1 MVRQTTETD
10 ELPMTVS
17 TLLRRFERSDVT
29 MTVYG
34 PSEATAVVERLE
46 SQGIDATW
54 RKLPTGHEDAFAVIR
69 RDGVFAETIPLT
81 ALQAFLCEPTV
92 GSDDNGPP
100 DSDPGRQLL
109 HSALANTLL
118 ASLTPAQLLATS
130 HEFEDRAY
138 RVGEGVLRVSF
149 QSLSIFRSQRARYE
163 TLASDTTLDIHVY
176 GQDDWEPPPTTGITF
191 HPLTDTALEQVWLLA
206 FDAAGDDQNK
216 CALVAE
222 ETDDGPFRG
231 LWTYNPQLVDEIM
244 AAIVAV
250 DR

>member
-1 MVRQTTETD
+1 
-10 ELPMTVS
+10 MTVS
-17 TLLRRFERSDVT
+17 TLLRRFERSDVAV
-29 MTVYG
+29 TVYG

-46 SQGIDATW
+46 SQGLTATW
-54 RKLPTGHEDAFAVIR
+54 RRLLTGQQDAFAVIR
-69 RDGVFAETIPLT
+69 RDGVFAEAIPLT
-81 ALQAFLCEPTV
+81 ALQAFLCKLTV
-92 GSDDNGPP
+92 RSGDSGPP

-109 HSALANTLL
+109 YSALANTLL
-118 ASLTPAQLLATS
+118 SSLTPAQLLETS

-138 RVGEGVLRVSF
+138 RVGEGTLRVSF

-176 GQDDWEPPPTTGITF
+176 GQDDWEPPSCGITF
-191 HPLTDTALEQVWLLA
+191 HPLTGTALEQVWLLA
-206 FDAAGDDQNK
+206 FDAAGDNQNK

-231 LWTYNPQLVDEIM
+231 LWTYSPRLVDEIM
-244 AAIVAV
+244 AAVVAV

>member
-1 MVRQTTETD
+1 
-10 ELPMTVS
+10 MTVS
-17 TLLRRFERSDVT
+17 TLLRRFERSDVAV
-29 MTVYG
+29 TVYG

-46 SQGIDATW
+46 SQGLTATW
-54 RKLPTGHEDAFAVIR
+54 RRLPTGQQDAFAVIR
-69 RDGVFAETIPLT
+69 RDGVFAEAIPLT
-81 ALQAFLCEPTV
+81 ALQAFLCKPTV
-92 GSDDNGPP
+92 RSGDSGPP

-109 HSALANTLL
+109 YSALANTLL
-118 ASLTPAQLLATS
+118 SSLTPAQLLETS

-138 RVGEGVLRVSF
+138 RVGEGTLRVSF

-176 GQDDWEPPPTTGITF
+176 GQDDWEPPSCGITF
-191 HPLTDTALEQVWLLA
+191 HPLTGTALEQVWLLA
-206 FDAAGDDQNK
+206 FDAAGDNQNK

-231 LWTYNPQLVDEIM
+231 LWTYSPRLVDEIM
-244 AAIVAV
+244 AAVVAV